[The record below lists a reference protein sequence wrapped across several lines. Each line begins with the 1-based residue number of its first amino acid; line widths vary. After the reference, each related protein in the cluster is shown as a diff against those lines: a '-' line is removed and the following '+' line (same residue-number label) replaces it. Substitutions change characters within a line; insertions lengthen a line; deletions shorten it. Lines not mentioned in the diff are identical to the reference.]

1 MSEEGLFVVRAES
14 SEVTVSQGQDARIFG
29 AIMGLTAEEYND
41 LERLE
46 IAFDLSVLLKEYR
59 PP

>member
-1 MSEEGLFVVRAES
+1 
-14 SEVTVSQGQDARIFG
+14 
-29 AIMGLTAEEYND
+29 MGLTAEEYND

>member
-1 MSEEGLFVVRAES
+1 VRAES